1 MATTEPTRASARGI
15 WRSAGDLL
23 ARGAEIGREAGRRV
37 MGLMPGPV
45 QSVLVRAPLIWQ
57 RSWRR
62 VSHFMPKKLYARSL
76 IIVIA
81 PMILLQSVVAFVF
94 MERHWQLVT
103 QRLSTAVTRDIAA
116 IIDII
121 ETWPEEENG
130 FSDVIRIAQ
139 ERLALKIDLLP
150 PDPLPA
156 PGPKP
161 FFSILDQI
169 LSTEITRQINRPF
182 WIDTVGNSNIV
193 EIRIQLDDKVL
204 RVFTRRSQA
213 YASNTHIFLV
223 WMVGT
228 SLVLLTIAVLFLRNQ
243 IRPIQKLAEAAESF
257 GKGRPAPADFR
268 PRGAE
273 EVRRAGLAF
282 IQMRER
288 IERQIE
294 QRTAMLT
301 GVSHDLRTILTR
313 FKLQLAIAGGTVDS
327 TALDQ
332 DIDDM
337 QSMLEGYLAFARGE
351 ASEDTGSLDLAALLE
366 RLKDEARLRKRSLS
380 TALNGKPEVQVRPHA
395 FARLLA
401 NLVGNAFR
409 YAKTVNVTATHSRG
423 ALTIVVDDD
432 GPGIPPDRRDDVFK
446 PFVRL
451 DDARNQDSGGTGLGL
466 SIARDI
472 ARSHGGDIT
481 LDDSPMGGLRAIVR
495 VPA

>member
-1 MATTEPTRASARGI
+1 MATSDITRAEKG
-15 WRSAGDLL
+15 
-23 ARGAEIGREAGRRV
+23 GRRSRIA
-37 MGLMPGPV
+37 
-45 QSVLVRAPLIWQ
+45 QSFASVRLGWV
-57 RSWRR
+57 RFWRF
-62 VSHFMPKKLYARSL
+62 VSRYMPKRLYARSL

-81 PMILLQSVVAFVF
+81 PMILLQSVIAFVF
-94 MERHWQLVT
+94 LERHWQTVT
-103 QRLSTAVTRDIAA
+103 LRLSQAVTRDIAA
-116 IIDII
+116 VVDMI
-121 ETWPEEENG
+121 ETYPHDQAY
-130 FSDVIRIAQ
+130 SDVVRIAQ
-139 ERLALKIDLLP
+139 DRLALKIDILP
-150 PDPLPA
+150 PDALPA

-169 LSTEITRQINRPF
+169 LSAEITRQINRPF

-204 RVFTRRSQA
+204 RVFARRSQA
-213 YASNTHIFLV
+213 YASSTYIFLL

-228 SLVLLTIAVLFLRNQ
+228 SLVLLTIAIPFLRNQ
-243 IRPIQKLAEAAESF
+243 IRPIMSLAEAAESF
-257 GKGRPAPADFR
+257 GKGRPTPRDFK

-273 EVRRAGLAF
+273 EVRRAGVAF

-313 FKLQLAIAGGTVDS
+313 FKLQLALAGRNAHTV
-327 TALDQ
+327 ALDQ

-351 ASEDTGSLDLAALLE
+351 GSEDTGRFDLQAFFGKLAE
-366 RLKDEARLRKRSLS
+366 EARLRERTLS
-380 TALNGKPEVQVRPHA
+380 VSITGRPEVHVRPNA
-395 FARLLA
+395 FARLLWNVA
-401 NLVGNAFR
+401 GNALR
-409 YAKTVNVTATHSRG
+409 YATNIDANAVHTHGWLTV
-423 ALTIVVDDD
+423 TIDDD
-432 GPGIPPDRRDDVFK
+432 GPGIPAEQLEEVFK

-451 DDARNQDSGGTGLGL
+451 DEARNLDSSGTGLGL
-466 SIARDI
+466 AIARDI

-481 LDDSPMGGLRAIVR
+481 LGDSPMGGLRAVIR